1 MNSILEAINEAR
13 TVLICGHIR
22 PDGDCLGSAFAL
34 RDYCRELG
42 KSADACSPSP
52 VPESYRFMAGS
63 DEFNVLT
70 RKSYDLFIAVDC
82 ASFDRIGRMEGYF
95 RTAER
100 TVCIVHPVGHEC
112 FDDINL
118 VKSNASST
126 CEIVFDLLEPTGKI
140 TRGIADSL
148 YVGLS
153 TDTGHFMHSNTD
165 KKVLY
170 TAYRLACLGAD
181 CHGIATKLYRSRSRA
196 KTMLIA
202 KSIEAM
208 RFYMNGKIC
217 IIPMTQQLLDEC
229 GISSNDTEG
238 IIDYAISVNGVEV
251 GVSMCA
257 ERENEYKVSFRS
269 RRRHVNDIAAVFG
282 GGGHICA
289 AGCRI
294 FGRTEDVIDKI
305 LKAIRDTDVE

>member
-13 TVLICGHIR
+13 TVLISGHIR

-100 TVCIVHPVGHEC
+100 TVCIDHHEGHEG
-112 FDDINL
+112 FADINL

-282 GGGHICA
+282 GGGHIYA
-289 AGCRI
+289 AGCSI